1 MELFK
6 PKLKSGYI
14 PDELDTR
21 DVWRDEFFAGATE
34 LPEEYEVSDLK
45 FRFQQSWPFCVAMAC
60 TRATEKKYKEI
71 GIDTDLSEAKTFFE
85 AGGTEQGSSIRAVL
99 DVLVKKGAVNY
110 EKMPIPPYLQNILDA
125 LRRTALDVPFG
136 DSKKIKGYAR
146 IVPNET
152 QIKQA
157 ILEDG
162 GVIVPVAAY
171 GAYFAGGSKR
181 TRKDDNHVVLI
192 KGWNKTQWILH
203 DSLFS
208 LSNGRN
214 TVDISYQ
221 FQSAYSLVDLPQDWR
236 EIRDTVRSEGN
247 KDVLNHYGQ
256 RRSLEREIEV
266 ANELLKQLKAFNNQ
280 SVLDA
285 AGRFWPVLTNAIAYG
300 GYSYRDC
307 INFLYEFRR
316 SGKFIFDF
324 NQETRDQWF
333 KRVKGL

>member
-6 PKLKSGYI
+6 PKLNSGYI
-14 PDELDTR
+14 PDSLDTR
-21 DVWRDEFFAGATE
+21 DLWRDEIFAGTTE
-34 LPEEYEVSDLK
+34 LPEEYEVPDLK
-45 FRFQQSWPFCVAMAC
+45 FRYQQSWPFCVAMAC
-60 TRATEKKYKEI
+60 SRIAEKKYKEI
-71 GIDTDLSEAKTFFE
+71 GIDCDLSEAKTFFE

-99 DVLVKKGAVNY
+99 DVLVKKGAVDY
-110 EKMPIPPYLQNILDA
+110 LKMPIPPYIPNA
-125 LRRTALDVPFG
+125 LESLRKTALDVPFG
-136 DSKKIKGYAR
+136 DSKKVKGYVRVA
-146 IVPNET
+146 PNEA

-162 GVIVPVAAY
+162 GVIVPVAAF
-171 GAYFAGGSKR
+171 GSYFAGGSKR
-181 TRKDDNHVVLI
+181 TRKDDNHVILV
-192 KGWNKTQWILH
+192 KGWSKTQWILH

-221 FQSAYSLVDLPQDWR
+221 FQSVYSLADLPENWR
-236 EIRDTVRSEGN
+236 EIRDTVRAEGN

-266 ANELLKQLKAFNNQ
+266 ANELLQQLKAFNNQ

-285 AGRFWPVLTNAIAYG
+285 AGKFWPVLTNAIAYG

-307 INFLYEFRR
+307 INSLYNWRR
-316 SGKFIFDF
+316 TGQHIFDF
-324 NQETRDQWF
+324 NQETRDQWYT
-333 KRVKGL
+333 RIKGL